1 MMHNLN
7 YKYTF
12 ISKFFAILSLLF
24 IPLLTFGQ
32 NRSKIYE
39 NYIDRYCDIAVEHM
53 KIYKIPASITLA
65 QALLESGAG
74 NGDLAKISNNHF
86 GIKCHR
92 GWEGRSVIKAD
103 DTPND
108 CFRSYDRVDESY
120 SDHAKFLVNGSRYS
134 NLFNLPITDYRS
146 WARGL
151 QNSGYATDKAYAN
164 KLIKLIEDYEL
175 YRFDDKKYRSRNS
188 GVGEK
193 RSEGSADQPVNWK
206 HEPYI
211 TYGLVYVLA
220 FEGDTYKSIA
230 DEFGFK
236 EKDLLK
242 FNEVPEDF
250 PLSVGDIVYFQKK
263 KIRADKPYFE
273 HVVQIGE
280 SMHSIS
286 QRYGIQV
293 RNLYRMNNKKYEYV
307 PEEGD
312 ILKLR

>member
-1 MMHNLN
+1 MHNLN

-12 ISKFFAILSLLF
+12 ISKFFAILTLLF
-24 IPLLTFGQ
+24 IPLLALGQ

-53 KIYKIPASITLA
+53 KIYNIPASITLA

-74 NGDLAKISNNHF
+74 NGDLATRSNNHF

-108 CFRSYDRVDESY
+108 CFRSYDRVEESY

-134 NLFNLPITDYRS
+134 KLFDLPVTDYRS

-175 YRFDDKKYRSRNS
+175 YRFDDKRYRSRNV
-188 GVGEK
+188 GVEEK
-193 RSEGSADQPVNWK
+193 RLESSVVQSVSWRHQPYLT
-206 HEPYI
+206 H
-211 TYGLVYVLA
+211 GLVYVIA
-220 FEGDTYKSIA
+220 VEGDTYSTIA

-236 EKDLLK
+236 EKDL
-242 FNEVPEDF
+242 
-250 PLSVGDIVYFQKK
+250 
-263 KIRADKPYFE
+263 
-273 HVVQIGE
+273 
-280 SMHSIS
+280 
-286 QRYGIQV
+286 
-293 RNLYRMNNKKYEYV
+293 
-307 PEEGD
+307 
-312 ILKLR
+312 

>member
-1 MMHNLN
+1 
-7 YKYTF
+7 
-12 ISKFFAILSLLF
+12 
-24 IPLLTFGQ
+24 
-32 NRSKIYE
+32 
-39 NYIDRYCDIAVEHM
+39 M

-74 NGDLAKISNNHF
+74 NGDLAKRSNNHF

-220 FEGDTYKSIA
+220 FESDTYKSIA

-263 KIRADKPYFE
+263 
-273 HVVQIGE
+273 
-280 SMHSIS
+280 
-286 QRYGIQV
+286 
-293 RNLYRMNNKKYEYV
+293 
-307 PEEGD
+307 
-312 ILKLR
+312 